1 MERMGMEREG
11 DKIDKGLGWLD
22 RALAIVDKYKFR
34 TIFKAVGVLLIV
46 AAVVGFIRNPYFVFE
61 VYEKWKAEQHSEK
74 VELAMRNSQ
83 LIQYEM
89 DALRMKTN
97 ASRVVLMTFH
107 NQKQTLNG
115 VPYIYLTAQNE
126 SLDYGVAP
134 VAEKYE
140 VLKCSLYPFVNY
152 IIQNEYF
159 AGDIESL
166 ASIDKSLSYRMMGND
181 VTHCS
186 IINIEGESLLGVLV
200 VTYTDDCENHN
211 CKDVE
216 NIVRKSATK
225 IGILLGHTK

>member
-1 MERMGMEREG
+1 MEKV
-11 DKIDKGLGWLD
+11 DTGLSWID
-22 RALAIVDKYKFR
+22 RALQIVDKYKFK
-34 TIFKAVGVLLIV
+34 TIFKAIGVIFLIAV
-46 AAVVGFIRNPYFVFE
+46 VVGFINNPTWIFE
-61 VYEKWKAEQHSEK
+61 QYEEYKKKEHSER
-74 VELAMRNSQ
+74 VELAMKNSQ

-97 ASRVVLMTFH
+97 ASRVVLLTFH
-107 NQKQTLNG
+107 NQKQTLSG

-126 SLDYGVAP
+126 SVDYGVTP

-140 VLKCSLYPFVNY
+140 VVKCSLYPFVNY

-166 ASIDKSLSYRMMGND
+166 ASIDKAIAYRMMGND

-186 IINIEGESLLGVLV
+186 IMNIEGESLLGVLV

-216 NIVRKSATK
+216 MTVRKSATK
-225 IGILLGHTK
+225 IGILLGQTK

>member
-1 MERMGMEREG
+1 MDIEKTESGLSFLERG
-11 DKIDKGLGWLD
+11 
-22 RALAIVDKYKFR
+22 LAIVEKYKIK
-34 TIFKAVGVLLIV
+34 TILKAVVVVLIAAATV
-46 AAVVGFIRNPYFVFE
+46 AFIKNPYFIFE
-61 VYEKWKAEQHSEK
+61 AFEKWKAQEHAEK
-74 VELAMRNSQ
+74 VEIAMKNSQ

-97 ASRVVLMTFH
+97 ASRIVLMTFH

-126 SLDYGVAP
+126 SLDYGIAP

-140 VLKCSLYPFVNY
+140 ELKCSLYPFVNY

-159 AGDIESL
+159 SGDIEDL
-166 ASIDKSLSYRMMGND
+166 TTIDKSLAYRMMGND

-186 IINIEGESLLGVLV
+186 IINIEGGNLLGVLV
-200 VTYTDDCENHN
+200 ITYTGDCSEHN

-216 NIVRKSATK
+216 NMVRKSATK
-225 IGILLGHTK
+225 IGILLGQTK

>member
-1 MERMGMEREG
+1 MEN
-11 DKIDKGLGWLD
+11 IDKGLGWLD
-22 RALAIVDKYKFR
+22 KSLQIVEKYKVR
-34 TIFKAVGVLLIV
+34 TIAKAVFIILVIAALI
-46 AAVVGFIRNPYFVFE
+46 GFIKNPAWIFE
-61 VYEKWKAEQHSEK
+61 QYEEYKKKEHTER
-74 VELAMRNSQ
+74 VEAAMRNTQ
-83 LIQYEM
+83 LIQYEI

-107 NQKQTLNG
+107 NQKQTLSG

-126 SLDYGVAP
+126 SLDYGVTP

-159 AGDIESL
+159 SGDIDSL
-166 ASIDKSLSYRMMGND
+166 ASIDKALAYRMMGND

-186 IINIEGESLLGVLV
+186 IMNIEGDGLLGVLV

-216 NIVRKSATK
+216 MIVRKSATK
-225 IGILLGHTK
+225 IGILLGQTK

>member
-1 MERMGMEREG
+1 MENIE
-11 DKIDKGLGWLD
+11 KGLGWLD
-22 RALAIVDKYKFR
+22 RALEIVEKYKLR
-34 TIFKAVGVLLIV
+34 TIAKAVAIILVIAALI
-46 AAVVGFIRNPYFVFE
+46 GFLQNPTWIFE
-61 VYEKWKAEQHSEK
+61 KYEEYKKKEHSER
-74 VELAMRNSQ
+74 VEIAMKNTQ
-83 LIQYEM
+83 LIQYEI

-97 ASRVVLMTFH
+97 ASRVVLLTFH
-107 NQKQTLNG
+107 NQKQTLSG

-126 SLDYGVAP
+126 SLDYGVTP

-159 AGDIESL
+159 AGDIDSL
-166 ASIDKSLSYRMMGND
+166 ASIDKALAYRMMGND

-186 IINIEGESLLGVLV
+186 IMNIEGESLLGVLV

-216 NIVRKSATK
+216 MIVRKSATK
-225 IGILLGHTK
+225 IGILLGQTK

>member
-1 MERMGMEREG
+1 MEN
-11 DKIDKGLGWLD
+11 IDKGLGWLD
-22 RALAIVDKYKFR
+22 RALEIVEKYKIR
-34 TIFKAVGVLLIV
+34 TIAKAVVIILVIAALI
-46 AAVVGFIRNPYFVFE
+46 GFIQNPTWIFE
-61 VYEKWKAEQHSEK
+61 KYEEYKKKEHSER
-74 VELAMRNSQ
+74 VEVAMKNTQ
-83 LIQYEM
+83 LIQYEI

-107 NQKQTLNG
+107 NQKQTLSG

-126 SLDYGVAP
+126 SLDYGITP

-159 AGDIESL
+159 AGDIDSL
-166 ASIDKSLSYRMMGND
+166 ASIDKALAYRMMGND

-186 IINIEGESLLGVLV
+186 IMNIEGDSLLGVLV
-200 VTYTDDCENHN
+200 ITYTDDCENHN

-216 NIVRKSATK
+216 MIVRKSATK
-225 IGILLGHTK
+225 IGILLGQTK

>member
-1 MERMGMEREG
+1 MEIEKTESGLSFIERG
-11 DKIDKGLGWLD
+11 
-22 RALAIVDKYKFR
+22 LAIVEKYKIK
-34 TIFKAVGVLLIV
+34 TILKAVVVVLIAAATV
-46 AAVVGFIRNPYFVFE
+46 AFIKNPYFIFE
-61 VYEKWKAEQHSEK
+61 AFEKWKAQEHAEK
-74 VELAMRNSQ
+74 VEIAMKNSQ

-97 ASRVVLMTFH
+97 ASRIVLMTFH

-126 SLDYGVAP
+126 SLDYGVEP

-152 IIQNEYF
+152 IINNEYF

-166 ASIDKSLSYRMMGND
+166 ASIDKSLAYRMMGND

-186 IINIEGESLLGVLV
+186 IINIEGGTLLGVLV
-200 VTYTDDCENHN
+200 VTYTGDCSEHN

-216 NIVRKSATK
+216 NMVRKSATK
-225 IGILLGHTK
+225 IGILLGQTK

>member
-1 MERMGMEREG
+1 MEN
-11 DKIDKGLGWLD
+11 IDKGIGWLEK
-22 RALAIVDKYKFR
+22 ALNIVEKYKFK
-34 TIFKAVGVLLIV
+34 TIFKALCVLLIIIGLI
-46 AAVVGFIRNPYFVFE
+46 GFIKNPTWIFQQ
-61 VYEKWKAEQHSEK
+61 YEEWKKKEHSEK
-74 VELAMRNSQ
+74 VELAMKNSQ
-83 LIQYEM
+83 LIQYEI

-126 SLDYGVAP
+126 SLGYGVSP

-159 AGDIESL
+159 AGDIDSL
-166 ASIDKSLSYRMMGND
+166 TSIDKALAYRMMGND

-200 VTYTDDCENHN
+200 ITYTDDCENHN

-216 NIVRKSATK
+216 GMVRKSATK
-225 IGILLGHTK
+225 IGILLGQTK